1 MGGLD
6 SYTSNELESSRIVLK
21 LIEVMQLLFSSTRR
35 IPKFRWICQSCRGFA
50 QEAKPREYTS
60 LSTASQALR
69 NGGPARTRFAPS
81 PTGYLHLGSLRTALF
96 NYLVAKATG
105 GQFLLRIEDTDQK
118 RTIPDAEARLF
129 EDLEWAGIEWDEGP
143 KIGGPFGP
151 YKQSQ
156 RTALYREHAEKLL
169 ESGNAYR
176 CFCTPDRL
184 FNLAQHRAKLGLP
197 PDYDRACTHVPKD
210 ESDDRASKGESHVV
224 RLKVPDRYPVYND
237 LVYGLVRQRG
247 DFTSIPRS
255 QGKGLGAF
263 GSFDDPILLKSD
275 GFPTYHLANVVD
287 DHLMEITHVIRGS
300 EWMSSTPKHLAMYQ
314 AFGWEPP
321 AFAHVGLLL
330 DKNKQKLSKRTGSID
345 VASFREL
352 GIFPETLTNFVALLG
367 WSHNVGRDVMSM
379 EDLVRNSSMKYTRG
393 DSIVGFEKLDFLQKR
408 HAARYASMPEE
419 SDNPLHS
426 LRHLAAKPIVTLLDE
441 RLAQQDLPVYASYPE
456 GEAREDF
463 ITSILK
469 VDAQNYTNPTDFI
482 QRNIHFFI
490 APTLSEISVSVPTLK
505 LHKVPTGIPYVPAPE
520 TMVLFHGLLEIQ
532 DENWRSDVLRE
543 RIAWITEQG
552 AGLSLTALSEERGA
566 DESWRT
572 QELERV
578 VIKAWA
584 KLVHGYLRWA
594 VAAGKPGPDGAE
606 MMNILGREETVK
618 RLKLAEKVMSKELA
632 KREKIKGDELEA
644 ANWV

>member
-1 MGGLD
+1 
-6 SYTSNELESSRIVLK
+6 
-21 LIEVMQLLFSSTRR
+21 
-35 IPKFRWICQSCRGFA
+35 
-50 QEAKPREYTS
+50 
-60 LSTASQALR
+60 
-69 NGGPARTRFAPS
+69 PARTRFAPS

-151 YKQSQ
+151 YKQ
-156 RTALYREHAEKLL
+156 AKHAEKLL

-184 FNLAQHRAKLGLP
+184 FTLAQHRAKLGLP
-197 PDYDRACTHVPKD
+197 PDYDRACTHVPKE

-224 RLKVPDRYPVYND
+224 RLKVPDKYPVYND
-237 LVYGLVRQRG
+237 LIYGLVRQKR

-255 QGKGLGAF
+255 HGKGPGAF

-287 DHLMEITHVIRGS
+287 DHLMKITHVIRGS

-314 AFGWEPP
+314 AFGWDPP

-345 VASFREL
+345 ISSYREL

-379 EDLVRNSSMKYTRG
+379 KDLIRNASMKYTRG

-408 HAARYASMPEE
+408 HTARYASMSEE
-419 SDNPLHS
+419 ADNPLHS
-426 LRHLAAKPIVTLLDE
+426 LRHLAVKPIVKILNE
-441 RLAQQDLPVYASYPE
+441 RLAKQDLPVYGAYSE

-463 ITSILK
+463 IYSILTI
-469 VDAQNYTNPTDFI
+469 DAQKYTNPI
-482 QRNIHFFI
+482 PN
-490 APTLSEISVSVPTLK
+490 LK
-505 LHKVPTGIPYVPAPE
+505 LHKVPLGIPYIPAPE
-520 TMVLFHGLLEIQ
+520 TMLLFSGIAEIQ
-532 DENWRSDVLRE
+532 DEDWRSEVIRE
-543 RIAWITEQG
+543 RIAWIVEQG
-552 AGLSLTALSEERGA
+552 AELSLTALSEEKGDDA
-566 DESWRT
+566 SWRT
-572 QELERV
+572 EELERV
-578 VIKAWA
+578 VSKAWA

-606 MMNILGREETVK
+606 TMSILGREETVR
-618 RLKLAEKVMSKELA
+618 RLQLAGGVMSKGFA
-632 KREKIKGDELEA
+632 KSEKAQDE
-644 ANWV
+644 

>member
-1 MGGLD
+1 
-6 SYTSNELESSRIVLK
+6 
-21 LIEVMQLLFSSTRR
+21 MQLFLSNARR
-35 IPKFRWICQSCRGFA
+35 IPRFRWICQSCRGFA
-50 QEAKPREYTS
+50 QDARPREYTYSS

-184 FNLAQHRAKLGLP
+184 ITLAQHRAQLGLP
-197 PDYDRACTHVPKD
+197 PDYDRACTHVLKE

-224 RLKVPDRYPVYND
+224 RLKVPDKYPVYND

-287 DHLMEITHVIRGS
+287 DHFMEITHVIRGS

-345 VASFREL
+345 ISSYREL

-367 WSHNVGRDVMSM
+367 WSHNEGRDIMSM
-379 EDLVRNSSMKYTRG
+379 EDLIRNASMKYTRG

-426 LRHLAAKPIVTLLDE
+426 LRYLAVKPIVKILDE
-441 RLAQQDLPVYASYPE
+441 RLAKQDLPVYATYPE

-463 ITSILK
+463 ISSILS
-469 VDAQNYTNPTDFI
+469 VDAQNYTNPSDFI

-490 APTLSEISVSVPTLK
+490 APTLSEISVSIPNFK
-505 LHKVPTGIPYVPAPE
+505 LHKVPPRIPYVPAPE
-520 TMVLFHGLLEIQ
+520 TMLLFHGIADIQ
-532 DENWRSDVLRE
+532 NEDWRSEIIRE
-543 RIAWITEQG
+543 RISWITEQG
-552 AGLSLTALSEERGA
+552 AGLSLTALSEERGGDA
-566 DESWRT
+566 SWRT
-572 QELERV
+572 EELERV
-578 VIKAWA
+578 MSKAWA

-606 MMNILGREETVK
+606 MMSILGREETVR
-618 RLKLAEKVMSKELA
+618 RLQFAEGVMSREFA
-632 KREKIKGDELEA
+632 KREKAKEDELEA

>member
-1 MGGLD
+1 
-6 SYTSNELESSRIVLK
+6 
-21 LIEVMQLLFSSTRR
+21 MQPLLSSTRR
-35 IPKFRWICQSCRGFA
+35 IPTFRWICHSCRGFTK
-50 QEAKPREYTS
+50 EAKPREYTS
-60 LSTASQALR
+60 LSSASHALR
-69 NGGPARTRFAPS
+69 NEGPARTRFAPS

-151 YKQSQ
+151 YNQSQ

-176 CFCTPDRL
+176 CFCTPERL
-184 FNLAQHRAKLGLP
+184 FALAQHRAKLGLP
-197 PDYDRACTHVPKD
+197 PDYDRACTHVPRE
-210 ESDDRASKGESHVV
+210 ESDDRASKGESHVI
-224 RLKVPDRYPVYND
+224 RLKVPDKYPVYND

-263 GSFDDPILLKSD
+263 GSYDDPILLKSD

-345 VASFREL
+345 ISSYREL

-367 WSHNVGRDVMSM
+367 WSHNVGRDIMSM
-379 EDLVRNSSMKYTRG
+379 KDLIRNASMKYTRG

-419 SDNPLHS
+419 SDNFLHS
-426 LRHLAAKPIVTLLDE
+426 LRHLAVKPIVKLLDE
-441 RLAQQDLPVYASYPE
+441 RLTKQDLPVYSTYPA

-463 ITSILK
+463 ISSILHI
-469 VDAQNYTNPTDFI
+469 DAQNYTNPSDYI
-482 QRNIHFFI
+482 ERNTHFFI
-490 APTLSEISVSVPTLK
+490 APTLSEISVSIPSFK
-505 LHKVPTGIPYVPAPE
+505 LHKVPAGIPYVPEPE
-520 TMVLFHGLLEIQ
+520 TMMLFQGIVEIT
-532 DENWRSDVLRE
+532 DDDWRSEVIRD
-543 RIAWITEQG
+543 RISWIIKQG
-552 AGLSLTALSEERGA
+552 AEFSLAALNEERGSEA
-566 DESWRT
+566 IGMTE
-572 QELERV
+572 ELDKV
-578 VIKAWA
+578 MSKAWT

-606 MMNILGREETVK
+606 MMSILGRRETVSRLQLAEGLMMRQFTKEKAGEEGQEET
-618 RLKLAEKVMSKELA
+618 
-632 KREKIKGDELEA
+632 

>member
-1 MGGLD
+1 MG
-6 SYTSNELESSRIVLK
+6 
-21 LIEVMQLLFSSTRR
+21 TRR

-321 AFAHVGLLL
+321 AFA
-330 DKNKQKLSKRTGSID
+330 
-345 VASFREL
+345 
-352 GIFPETLTNFVALLG
+352 
-367 WSHNVGRDVMSM
+367 
-379 EDLVRNSSMKYTRG
+379 
-393 DSIVGFEKLDFLQKR
+393 
-408 HAARYASMPEE
+408 
-419 SDNPLHS
+419 
-426 LRHLAAKPIVTLLDE
+426 
-441 RLAQQDLPVYASYPE
+441 PVYASYPE

-505 LHKVPTGIPYVPAPE
+505 LHEVPTGIPYVPAPE

-552 AGLSLTALSEERGA
+552 AGLSLTALSE
-566 DESWRT
+566 
-572 QELERV
+572 
-578 VIKAWA
+578 
-584 KLVHGYLRWA
+584 LRWA